1 MKTFCRVAVLP
12 FLGLFVGC
20 ASAPPPELADAR
32 SKVEQ
37 VDRSDA
43 AALDPVDV
51 QLAKDSLQRA
61 ERAYLDEGD
70 GTVARGLAYVA
81 SREADLAM
89 TRAATTLAQARVDES
104 QRQIAENPNAARAV
118 DLEAVARQGQDL
130 MTLFSTVGPRPPP
143 DHDAELRMKD
153 ALGRLSTVASVRDEP
168 RGTVVTMPGDDL
180 FECGCTTLLT
190 DGRAHLIRLA
200 DALQLDRSARVR
212 IESHTDVAG
221 TELQQRMLS
230 SARAVTVA
238 NYLVSRGVAADRL
251 LPIGRG
257 ASDALG
263 DNGTED
269 GRAKNRRVEIVV
281 ETSTSLALR

>member
-1 MKTFCRVAVLP
+1 MKTFCRIAVLP
-12 FLGLFVGC
+12 FVSLFVGC

-32 SKVEQ
+32 SKVDQ
-37 VDRSDA
+37 VDRSAA

-70 GTVARGLAYVA
+70 STVARGLAYVA

-104 QRQIAENPNAARAV
+104 QRQIAENPNLARAV
-118 DLEAVARQGQDL
+118 DLEDVARQGQDL
-130 MTLFSTVGPRPPP
+130 MTLFNAVGPRPPR
-143 DHDAELRMKD
+143 DHEAELRMKD

-168 RGTVVTMPGDDL
+168 RGMVVTMPGDDL
-180 FECGCTTLLT
+180 FECGCTLLT

-200 DALQLDRSARVR
+200 EALQVDRSARVR
-212 IESHTDVAG
+212 IESHTDLAG

-257 ASDALG
+257 ASQALG
-263 DNGTED
+263 DNGTDE
-269 GRAKNRRVEIVV
+269 GRAKNRRVEIIV
-281 ETSTSLALR
+281 ETSSSLALR